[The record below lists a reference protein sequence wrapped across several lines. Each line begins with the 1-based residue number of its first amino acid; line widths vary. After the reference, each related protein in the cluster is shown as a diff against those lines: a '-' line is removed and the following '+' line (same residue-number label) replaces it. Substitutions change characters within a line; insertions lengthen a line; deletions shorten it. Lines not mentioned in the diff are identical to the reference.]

1 MQAQIHAM
9 KVNAINAARRY
20 MRENGIE
27 GEWSDHFTIES
38 VGPRQFSVQHK
49 QVINRDDAWQSL
61 QVATEGVFEF
71 PTAAA
76 MADYGYGDKI
86 EDDARRAAAQAF
98 FNSRPAAKP
107 LSEEEQAEFEQAQ
120 KSGDAEANNA
130 EAVSDADYLR
140 LHGKCPKCGSEETYL
155 GYSEQIGNGLGKVID
170 DDRVGGCHACDFS
183 FDERGAKRS
192 KVWIRQST
200 VEKPVKRVWAIADE
214 MIAANPSVT
223 RKEVQA
229 ECVRRGIASGTA
241 RTQYQAWSTA
251 RKQSALNEALAAELS
266 AKFNGK

>member
-9 KVNAINAARRY
+9 KVNAINAARKY
-20 MRENGIE
+20 LRENGIE

-61 QVATEGVFEF
+61 MVATEGVFDF
-71 PTAAA
+71 PTAAQFDEKA
-76 MADYGYGDKI
+76 W
-86 EDDARRAAAQAF
+86 EQAGKPSAHAYF

-170 DDRVGGCHACDFS
+170 DDRVGGCHACDFA

-251 RKQSALNEALAAELS
+251 RKAAQLNAEYAQKLS
-266 AKFNGK
+266 DKLNGK

>member
-9 KVNAINAARRY
+9 KVNAINAARKF

-49 QVINRDDAWQSL
+49 QVINRADAWQSL
-61 QVATEGVFEF
+61 ATEREGQFVF
-71 PTAAA
+71 PTAKDVRVTKAA
-76 MADYGYGDKI
+76 QWL
-86 EDDARRAAAQAF
+86 AAQAF